1 MSKPVAPS
9 AGHTCCKPMRSGPGY
24 FASYAPCGKTAKFER
39 KGEWFCGT
47 HDPDRLAA
55 KRAETSAKWTA
66 EWAEN
71 AKRDRLNRAAPKL
84 LAASK
89 LALEN
94 LVEGLEEVGVEVED
108 EPLVI
113 ALRAAISEAEGTTA

>member
-71 AKRDRLNRAAPKL
+71 AKRDRLNRAAPDL
-84 LAASK
+84 LRSLKDLLCIA
-89 LALEN
+89 
-94 LVEGLEEVGVEVED
+94 ED
-108 EPLVI
+108 EGIVGDNTTLV
-113 ALRAAISEAEGTTA
+113 AARAAIVKAEGA